1 MPKKN
6 DCFKKLCEK
15 CKRPSMPAD
24 SSNFGDSATQKKSIH
39 WIVVF
44 VTMCIIGGWVI
55 PVVQRKEDETLAY
68 VPPDLESLRRKL
80 PAIRISGI
88 DFVSDAMRLRN
99 QELMYEMGYVC
110 NERSDDVI
118 FAFQFGPVV
127 TTRRREEHMFALC
140 GKPPRVLGNAELV
153 ARGEDEVMCTEEY
166 AGELRQVR
174 RHASVTIKAI
184 DIKAWEVIEYD
195 AADVREACVLQ
206 HAIDVLES
214 KWI

>member
-15 CKRPSMPAD
+15 CKRPSMPKD

-44 VTMCIIGGWVI
+44 VTMCIIGGWII
-55 PVVQRKEDETLAY
+55 PAVQRNEDETLTY
-68 VPPDLESLRRKL
+68 SPPNLEYLRMKL

-88 DFVSDAMRLRN
+88 DFVSDTMRYRN
-99 QELMYEMGYVC
+99 QELMYYMEYVC
-110 NERSDDVI
+110 AERSDDVI
-118 FAFQFGPVV
+118 FAFQFGPVGKH
-127 TTRRREEHMFALC
+127 RRREDHVFALC
-140 GKPPRVLGNAELV
+140 ENPPRVYGNAELV
-153 ARGEDEVMCTEEY
+153 ARGDEEVMCTEEY
-166 AGELRQVR
+166 DGELRQVR
-174 RHASVTIKAI
+174 RHSSVTIKAI
-184 DIKAWEVIEYD
+184 DIKTWEVIEYD